1 MKNTHGRVLLLV
13 KLKFATLLKVTLL
26 HLFFSRLLNCTNGTK
41 PRKTSH
47 ILTLDVLREA
57 SDIRFPCYI
66 QQFCMSL
73 STIRSLFGWKTLN
86 RPRICIS
93 FIDFQIGQM
102 KDEISQLQ
110 SKYNSEVAN
119 KEVLLFEESFILM
132 QCLVFLAIQLED
144 E

>member
-13 KLKFATLLKVTLL
+13 KLKLATLLKVTLL

-66 QQFCMSL
+66 
-73 STIRSLFGWKTLN
+73 
-86 RPRICIS
+86 
-93 FIDFQIGQM
+93 
-102 KDEISQLQ
+102 
-110 SKYNSEVAN
+110 
-119 KEVLLFEESFILM
+119 
-132 QCLVFLAIQLED
+132 
-144 E
+144 